1 MRLANAVAIYRG
13 LLALIAVNCRNPVEV
28 EGDIYSLMA
37 CNEVGG
43 RRLVDMMREFG
54 LADLDELGRHII
66 DSSRAGM
73 LEEIRKLPRGSW
85 TNYMRVDG
93 FEKENDLVG
102 TLTVTDDGIEVE
114 FTGTSGAYT
123 YGKIGRPAGW
133 EKGVTAW

>member
-1 MRLANAVAIYRG
+1 
-13 LLALIAVNCRNPVEV
+13 
-28 EGDIYSLMA
+28 MA

-85 TNYMRVDG
+85 TNSMRVDG
-93 FEKENDLVG
+93 FEKEIDLVG
-102 TLTVTDDGIEVE
+102 TLTVTDDGIEVD
-114 FTGTSGAYT
+114 FTGTSGAST
-123 YGKIGRPAGW
+123 YGIN
-133 EKGVTAW
+133 VTLTYTQAYADRKSTRLNSSH

>member
-85 TNYMRVDG
+85 TNSRRVDG
-93 FEKENDLVG
+93 FERGINLVG
-102 TLTVTDDGIEVE
+102 TRTVTAARSKEAEV
-114 FTGTSGAYT
+114 
-123 YGKIGRPAGW
+123 GKGGGSTVR
-133 EKGVTAW
+133 T